1 MNGQDSRIADL
12 YTVQDGG
19 LVADDTPNA
28 GVPDPTKFDLVLEAE
43 AGDPLGNSGAA
54 YTLNIYAVS
63 DDGGAVPAGFNPGV
77 LNENWNAANGWK
89 KVGNDFV
96 KTGAGEADGIFRFNI
111 SIAAGAIPAGT
122 FRRFH
127 YNADLISVNFEVTS
141 LFESESFVLVGF

>member
-1 MNGQDSRIADL
+1 MNGQDSRIANL

-19 LVADDTPNA
+19 LVGDDTPNA
-28 GVPDPTKFDLVLEAE
+28 GVPDPAKFDLILEAE

-63 DDGGAVPAGFNPGV
+63 DDGGAVPAGFSPGV

-89 KVGNDFV
+89 KAGNDFV
-96 KTGAGEADGIFRFNI
+96 KTGAGEGDGIFRFNI
-111 SIAAGAIPAGT
+111 TIPAGAIPVGT

-127 YNADLISVNFEVTS
+127 YNADLISANFEITS
-141 LFESESFVLVGF
+141 VFEGAPFTLVGF

>member
-1 MNGQDSRIADL
+1 MNGQDARIAAL

-19 LVADDTPNA
+19 LVADEIPNA
-28 GVPDPTKFDLVLEAE
+28 GVPDPAKFDVILQAE

-54 YTLNIYAVS
+54 YALNVFAVS
-63 DDGGAVPAGFNPGV
+63 DDGGAVPAGFSPGV

-96 KTGAGEADGIFRFNI
+96 KTGTGEPDGIVRFNI
-111 SIAAGAIPAGT
+111 TIPAGAIPVGT

-127 YNADLISVNFEVTS
+127 YSCDLISVNNEQTS
-141 LFESESFVLVGF
+141 VFVGEEFTLVGF